1 MGKKKFVN
9 GLESLF
15 GSSVEEKFEGEGFM
29 GQHVKPN
36 KKKKKDR
43 KKLERKRPVGQ
54 KLNKPRSLSS
64 KNFTSDLDSL
74 FENALTET
82 VDEKINELKTEEKQE
97 HKVARRR
104 KVFKKPMSGLD
115 ALIRRTVESAQME
128 KVEPPAPT
136 KKRVTFV
143 FDKKKL
149 NRLKR
154 ISKLEKAYLKDI
166 IGDLITDYIGE
177 YEKNESK

>member
-15 GSSVEEKFEGEGFM
+15 GPSVEENFEGEGFM
-29 GQHVKPN
+29 GQHVKAD
-36 KKKKKDR
+36 KKKEK
-43 KKLERKRPVGQ
+43 KKLARKRPVGQ

-74 FENALTET
+74 FQDALTET
-82 VDEKINELKTEEKQE
+82 IDEKLNDLKTEDKTER
-97 HKVARRR
+97 KVARRR
-104 KVFKKPMSGLD
+104 KVFKRPMSGLD
-115 ALIRRTVESAQME
+115 ALIRQTVETAKLE
-128 KVEPPAPT
+128 KVELPAPT

-149 NRLKR
+149 KKLKQ
-154 ISKLEKAYLKDI
+154 IAKLEKAYLKDI
-166 IGDLITDYIGE
+166 IGGLITDYI
-177 YEKNESK
+177 ESYDEQETE